1 MGNRFKWIGILSVF
15 SISVYGQ
22 SIINTSAISHDLD
35 SALSVVVDAGGDF
48 SFGNSNIQDLS
59 VNFGVG
65 KSLTED
71 ASLWLIGGGN
81 RLISDLDVL
90 QSQSYVHVRFNYE
103 IKDNWTLNGY
113 AQTQTNSV
121 LEIRNRTIF
130 GGNLEIDFNPD
141 QTISAAIG
149 GFAELERY
157 TVDAM
162 SQKFRGNVI
171 LVGEN
176 SLNKSELV
184 GFLYLQPALDNLH
197 DFRMIGEFS
206 LRTAITSSL
215 QFAVNGVIR
224 FDNEPHQSLARTDMG
239 ITTSMRYEFHKK

>member
-1 MGNRFKWIGILSVF
+1 MRSGFTWIWILSLF
-15 SISVYGQ
+15 PLSAHGQ

-81 RLISDLDVL
+81 RLISDRDVL
-90 QSQSYVHVRFNYE
+90 QSQSYVHVRLNYE
-103 IKDNWTLNGY
+103 IMDSWTLNGY

-121 LEIRNRTIF
+121 LEIRNRTIL
-130 GGNLEIDFNPD
+130 GGNIELDFNPD
-141 QTISAAIG
+141 HTLSAAIG

-162 SQKFRGNVI
+162 SQKLRGNLI
-171 LVGEN
+171 LVGEE
-176 SLNKSELV
+176 SLNKTELV
-184 GFLYLQPALDNLH
+184 GFLYMQPALNNFH

-224 FDNEPHQSLARTDMG
+224 FDNEPHQSLSRTDMG
-239 ITTSMRYEFHKK
+239 ITTSVRYEFHKK